1 MPRVADASGRWEH
14 LSSGHRTGAVCP
26 VGGGGCPSSQ
36 GDGLSRCPEWG
47 TWQAGDA
54 HLTSTPQLVQSCT
67 TQQELEAR
75 ELRVSCLLVNGDLRT
90 HLIKVTRY
98 MGRLWIQRL
107 GGFLSF
113 PIMKICTHRP
123 SSVCPPPRSTIHSV
137 MGDRWTVPSQLD
149 LGPSR
154 AGFGWDSRLP
164 HLGSQK
170 PSPVGFP
177 PLGLR
182 LQ

>member
-14 LSSGHRTGAVCP
+14 LSSGHRAGAVCP
-26 VGGGGCPSSQ
+26 VGGGGAQAPRETGCPGALSGGHAGGGCPS
-36 GDGLSRCPEWG
+36 
-47 TWQAGDA
+47 
-54 HLTSTPQLVQSCT
+54 HLDTPVGSELT
-67 TQQELEAR
+67 TQQELEAW
-75 ELRVSCLLVNGDLRT
+75 ELRVRCLLVNGDLRT

-113 PIMKICTHRP
+113 PIMKVFTHRP

-137 MGDRWTVPSQLD
+137 MGDRWAVPSQLD

-154 AGFGWDSRLP
+154 AGFGWDIGLP
-164 HLGSQK
+164 HLGSQE
-170 PSPVGFP
+170 PSPVCFP
-177 PLGLR
+177 PLGPR